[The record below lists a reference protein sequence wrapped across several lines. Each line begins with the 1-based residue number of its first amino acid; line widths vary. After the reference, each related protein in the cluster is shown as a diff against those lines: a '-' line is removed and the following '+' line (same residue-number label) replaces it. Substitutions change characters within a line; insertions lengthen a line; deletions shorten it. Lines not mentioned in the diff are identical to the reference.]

1 MTQKF
6 VAITCIGSE
15 YLYSRSTMIAVPT
28 KSAQLIANALNEISY
43 HLKAGQTWW
52 VYENDYVSDDWIEK
66 EIKRFP
72 RRGGKMKVYEYEH
85 TW

>member
-43 HLKAGQTWW
+43 QLKAGEGNQTISKTWW
-52 VYENDYVSDDWIEK
+52 QDESV
-66 EIKRFP
+66 
-72 RRGGKMKVYEYEH
+72 
-85 TW
+85 